1 MHRGWQAV
9 MCGVA
14 LAAAAAAGV
23 SGAGMSDANRPGTG
37 AGGRQASQAGR
48 AAGRVVLVTID
59 GTRWQDLFGG
69 VDLDI
74 LRSVSGDTPVEHT
87 EAYKRFWAPTPEE
100 SRARVM
106 PFLWSR
112 LAAHEGVMAGNR
124 RVGSRMQVANTMKFS
139 YPGYSELLTGA
150 PHDDQI
156 TTNDNR
162 RYGFLTVLEWLRADL
177 ALPKSGVATFGSWE
191 TFNYIAERE
200 EGAITINAGYED
212 FDDPDPEMKTLS
224 ALQHLTPNG
233 FHGARHDV
241 YTFRFGWAH
250 LKTARPRVLY
260 LAFDETDD
268 WAHLKRYDL
277 VLDTLHRT
285 DRQLEQLWTW
295 LQDDAE
301 YRGRTTLILTVD
313 HGRGRT
319 PADWTDHGVKTAGA
333 EETWIGCFGAGVTA
347 RGESTAA
354 GPLYTRQ
361 VASTVAAA
369 LGRDF
374 RAAVPGAAPPI
385 DLCLGGR

>member
-1 MHRGWQAV
+1 MRRHWQSLV
-9 MCGVA
+9 SGVT
-14 LAAAAAAGV
+14 LAAACVAAA
-23 SGAGMSDANRPGTG
+23 G
-37 AGGRQASQAGR
+37 AGGRQAP
-48 AAGRVVLVTID
+48 AARPPADHVVLVTVD

-69 VDLDI
+69 VDLDV
-74 LRSVSGDTPVEHT
+74 LRSVSGETPVEQT
-87 EAYKRFWAPTPEE
+87 DTYRRFWAPTPDE
-100 SRARVM
+100 SRAKVM
-106 PFLWSR
+106 PFLWSA
-112 LAAHEGVMAGNR
+112 LAAREGVLLGNR

-177 ALPKSGVATFGSWE
+177 HLPKTGVAAFGSWE
-191 TFNYIAERE
+191 TFNYIAEHE
-200 EGAITINAGYED
+200 EGAITINAGFED
-212 FDDPDPEMKTLS
+212 FDHPDPEIRTLS

-241 YTFRFGWAH
+241 YTFRFGFAH
-250 LKTARPRVLY
+250 LQTARPRVLF

-277 VLDTLHRT
+277 VLDALHRT
-285 DRQLEQLWTW
+285 DAQLRQLWTW
-295 LQDDAE
+295 MQSDPE
-301 YRGRTTLILTVD
+301 FRGRTTLILTVD

-319 PADWTDHGVKTAGA
+319 PADWTDHGAKTLGA
-333 EETWIGCFGAGVTA
+333 EETWIGCFGAGVQA

-361 VASTVAAA
+361 VASTVAAL
-369 LGRDF
+369 LGKDF
-374 RAAVPGAAPPI
+374 RTVVPGAAPPI